1 MHCAEL
7 LLLNLQNLIIV
18 MKNYKLI
25 PKVTVLVLMLVGIL
39 AAVMF
44 FAGGSEGSLE
54 VAGDFLNIPKFTDLL
69 LYWIYVLVGLVILV
83 TFGFVLAKLVETFKV
98 DPKAG
103 IRSVLV
109 VLAAVGLVAL
119 CWFLGSPEKV
129 EILGYEGTDNV
140 GTMARLSDAIMYLV
154 YILTA
159 STVAALVWGVIYTKV
174 KK

>member
-1 MHCAEL
+1 L
-7 LLLNLQNLIIV
+7 
-18 MKNYKLI
+18 
-25 PKVTVLVLMLVGIL
+25 
-39 AAVMF
+39 F
-44 FAGGSEGSLE
+44 FLGGSEGSLE
-54 VAGDFLNIPKFTDLL
+54 VAGDFLDIPKFTNVL
-69 LYWIYVLVGLVILV
+69 LYWIYALVVLVILA
-83 TFGFVLAKLVETFKV
+83 TFGFVLAKLIETFKV

-103 IRSVLV
+103 IRSVVV
-109 VLAAVGLVAL
+109 VLAAVALCAL

-140 GTMARLSDAIMYLV
+140 GNMARMSDAIMYLV

>member
-1 MHCAEL
+1 ML
-7 LLLNLQNLIIV
+7 L
-18 MKNYKLI
+18 
-25 PKVTVLVLMLVGIL
+25 GIL

-83 TFGFVLAKLVETFKV
+83 TFGFVLAKLIATFNV

-109 VLAAVGLVAL
+109 VLAAVALIAL

-140 GTMARLSDAIMYLV
+140 GNMARMSDAIMYLV

>member
-1 MHCAEL
+1 
-7 LLLNLQNLIIV
+7 
-18 MKNYKLI
+18 
-25 PKVTVLVLMLVGIL
+25 MLVGIL

-44 FAGGSEGSLE
+44 FVGGSEGSLE
-54 VAGDFLNIPKFTDLL
+54 VAGDFLNIPKYTDLL
-69 LYWIYVLVGLVILV
+69 LYWNYVLVAVVILA
-83 TFGFVLAKLVETFKV
+83 TFGFVIAKLVETFKV
-98 DPKAG
+98 DPKRG
-103 IRSVLV
+103 LTSVLV
-109 VLAAVGLVAL
+109 VLAAVGLCAL

-140 GTMARLSDAIMYLV
+140 GTMARMSDAIMYLT

>member
-1 MHCAEL
+1 
-7 LLLNLQNLIIV
+7 
-18 MKNYKLI
+18 MKNYKLF
-25 PKVTVLVLMLVGIL
+25 PKVTLWVLMVVGIIATAL
-39 AAVMF
+39 F
-44 FAGGSEGSLE
+44 FLGGSEGSLE
-54 VAGDFLNIPKFTDLL
+54 VAGDFLDIPKFTNALL
-69 LYWIYVLVGLVILV
+69 FWIYALVVLVILV

-103 IRSVLV
+103 VRSVLV
-109 VLAAVGLVAL
+109 VLAGVALCAL

-140 GTMARLSDAIMYLV
+140 GNMARMSDAIMYLV

-159 STVAALVWGVIYTKV
+159 STVVALVWGVIYTRV

>member
-1 MHCAEL
+1 
-7 LLLNLQNLIIV
+7 
-18 MKNYKLI
+18 MKNYKLF
-25 PKVTVLVLMLVGIL
+25 PKVTLWVLMLVGIV
-39 AAVMF
+39 ASVMF

-54 VAGDFLNIPKFTDLL
+54 VAGDFLNIPKFTDTL

-83 TFGFVLAKLVETFKV
+83 TFGFVIAKLVETFKV
-98 DPKAG
+98 DPKRG
-103 IRSVLV
+103 LTSVVV
-109 VLAAVGLVAL
+109 VLAAVGLCAL

-140 GTMARLSDAIMYLV
+140 GNMARLSDAMMYLV

>member
-1 MHCAEL
+1 
-7 LLLNLQNLIIV
+7 

-44 FAGGSEGSLE
+44 FVGGSEGSLE
-54 VAGDFLNIPKFTDLL
+54 VAGDFLNIPKYTDLL
-69 LYWIYVLVGLVILV
+69 LYWNYVLVAVVILA
-83 TFGFVLAKLVETFKV
+83 TFGFVIAKLVETFKV
-98 DPKAG
+98 DPKRG
-103 IRSVLV
+103 LTSVLV
-109 VLAAVGLVAL
+109 VLAAVGLCAL

-140 GTMARLSDAIMYLV
+140 GTMARMSDAIMYLT

-159 STVAALVWGVIYTKV
+159 STVVALVWGVIYTKV

>member
-1 MHCAEL
+1 
-7 LLLNLQNLIIV
+7 
-18 MKNYKLI
+18 MKNYKLF
-25 PKVTVLVLMLVGIL
+25 PKVTLWVLMLVGIVATAL
-39 AAVMF
+39 F
-44 FAGGSEGSLE
+44 FLGGSEGSLE
-54 VAGDFLNIPKFTDLL
+54 VAGDFLNIPKFTDAL
-69 LYWIYVLVGLVILV
+69 LYWIYVLVALVILV

-103 IRSVLV
+103 VRSILV
-109 VLAAVGLVAL
+109 VLAAVGLCAL

-140 GTMARLSDAIMYLV
+140 GNMARMSDAIMYLV

>member
-1 MHCAEL
+1 
-7 LLLNLQNLIIV
+7 
-18 MKNYKLI
+18 
-25 PKVTVLVLMLVGIL
+25 MLVGIV
-39 AAVMF
+39 ASVMF

-54 VAGDFLNIPKFTDLL
+54 VAGDFLNIPKFTDAL
-69 LYWIYVLVGLVILV
+69 LYWIYVLVALVILV

-103 IRSVLV
+103 VRSILV
-109 VLAAVGLVAL
+109 VLAAVGLCAL

-140 GTMARLSDAIMYLV
+140 GNMARMSDAIMYLV